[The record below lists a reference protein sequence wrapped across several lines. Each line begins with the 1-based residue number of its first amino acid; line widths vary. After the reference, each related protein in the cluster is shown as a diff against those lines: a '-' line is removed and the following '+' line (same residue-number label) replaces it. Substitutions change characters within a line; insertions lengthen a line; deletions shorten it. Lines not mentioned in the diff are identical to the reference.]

1 MKDVLLAHGYY
12 DRSMMGYGNDMSWAG
27 ALLMLLIWA
36 VIIGT
41 IIYIVRILAQ
51 HSRGP
56 GSGYRDPLD
65 IARERFAKGEI
76 TKEEL
81 AVIKKELK

>member
-1 MKDVLLAHGYY
+1 MKESLLAHGYY
-12 DRSMMGYGNDMSWAG
+12 DRSMMGYGDDMSWIG
-27 ALLMLLIWA
+27 ALFMVLIWA
-36 VIIGT
+36 LLIGA
-41 IIYIVRILAQ
+41 IVYAVRMFAQ
-51 HSRGP
+51 HSRGTSI
-56 GSGYRDPLD
+56 GHRDPLD

>member
-1 MKDVLLAHGYY
+1 MKDVLLTHGYY
-12 DRSMMGYGNDMSWAG
+12 DRSMMGYGNDMSWVG